1 MDHNPFFHD
10 ASDVTKKLIWLNE
23 NSKNTISIGKV
34 MKINASPVSVNIQPL
49 INYYDVITQW
59 EEFPILQNV
68 PVAQL
73 ASSVFSL
80 NTPLNVGDT
89 GLILWFDREAY
100 TCLLAGASTTT
111 TPSSGALNNVNACVF
126 IPILQSFALANT
138 LEPSGVDIISSDVS
152 LLTQL
157 LNLSNSLT
165 TLATALVTAGNA
177 YIAAPTLPNV
187 LVYVTAVNAAATS
200 LNTAIAQVTTML
212 TTFKGAQS

>member
-10 ASDVTKKLIWLNE
+10 ASDVTKKLIWLSQ

-34 MKINASPVSVNIQPL
+34 VSVNTSPVSVNVQPL
-49 INYYDVITQW
+49 INYYDVISQW

-68 PVAQL
+68 PVSQMGSA
-73 ASSVFSL
+73 VFSV
-80 NTPLNVGDT
+80 NAPLNIGDT
-89 GLILWFDREAY
+89 GMILWFDREVY
-100 TCLLAGASTTT
+100 TCLLAGATTSTI
-111 TPSSGALNNVNACVF
+111 PSSGSLNNVNACVF
-126 IPILQSFALANT
+126 VPFLQSFALAQA
-138 LEPSGVDIISSDVS
+138 LESNGFDIISSEVS

-165 TLATALVTAGNA
+165 SLATSLVTAGNA